1 MNELGSGPLPVV
13 SRTLDGS
20 LLHRAI
26 FPKAATADHAPFS
39 NEIAQLLTFGSL
51 LRYRAAMPIQFILPK
66 KFTRAEIEWR
76 MDELALEFQG
86 TKDKKLIA
94 QIAALN
100 RVLTKMD
107 AQSAVNFRKNRQ

>member
-1 MNELGSGPLPVV
+1 
-13 SRTLDGS
+13 
-20 LLHRAI
+20 
-26 FPKAATADHAPFS
+26 
-39 NEIAQLLTFGSL
+39 LTFGSL
-51 LRYRAAMPIQFILPK
+51 LRYTAAMPIQFILPK

-86 TKDKKLIA
+86 TKDKKVLA

-107 AQSAVNFRKNRQ
+107 AQRSAANFPKSRQ